1 MNKGIVKWFNA
12 EKGFGFITDDNGGE
26 DVFVHFSAIVSD
38 GFKTLTEGQS
48 VTFDTEADPKNSS
61 KFFERS
67 REHENLQ
74 KNHERTG
81 CSRKDRPC
89 DLHTADPGADCGKR
103 IFP

>member
-1 MNKGIVKWFNA
+1 MNLPYI
-12 EKGFGFITDDNGGE
+12 
-26 DVFVHFSAIVSD
+26 S
-38 GFKTLTEGQS
+38 
-48 VTFDTEADPKNSS
+48 KNSD
-61 KFFERS
+61 KIFERS

-81 CSRKDRPC
+81 FSRKDRPC

>member
-1 MNKGIVKWFNA
+1 MSVPAW
-12 EKGFGFITDDNGGE
+12 GGLFLCPDIRDIPFLPDCLSE
-26 DVFVHFSAIVSD
+26 TENVTVPPTSRTHRHRTVQ
-38 GFKTLTEGQS
+38 KT
-48 VTFDTEADPKNSS
+48 
-61 KFFERS
+61 FERS

-74 KNHERTG
+74 KNHERTD